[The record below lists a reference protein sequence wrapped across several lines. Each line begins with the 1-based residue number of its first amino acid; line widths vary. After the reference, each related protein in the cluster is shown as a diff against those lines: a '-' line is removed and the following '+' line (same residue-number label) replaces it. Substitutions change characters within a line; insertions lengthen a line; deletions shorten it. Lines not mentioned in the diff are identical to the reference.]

1 MAKQTEKRTDQMMK
15 ILVVINHSHM
25 LWQMRKEL
33 IRRLL
38 DFGEVVICTPF
49 VGHEHDFEDMGCHCI
64 EAVFD
69 RHGTDPFQELKLIA
83 YYKRIIEQVKPDLVI
98 TYSIKPNVY
107 AGTICRMKGIPY
119 CSNITGL
126 GTAFRNKAI
135 SPLVTMMY
143 RTAVRGAKA
152 VFFENESNARLFR
165 ERNIIHPDRL
175 IRMAGAGVNLQEYS
189 LQPYPDESK
198 GIHFLYL
205 GRIMRDKGVGEF
217 LDVAEKLKAEM
228 GDKVVFDVAGFYD
241 GEGLRERVTRLTE
254 QGVIVFHGF
263 QNDPRP
269 CYNAAHCVILPSYH
283 EGMSNVLL
291 EAAATG
297 RALITSDIP
306 GCREAV
312 EYGVTGYLVIPEDT
326 DSLYNAVVRFLSLTL
341 EQRENMGLQGR
352 KLVEDRFDRDDV
364 VESTLQAFGLTKN
377 GHTK

>member
-1 MAKQTEKRTDQMMK
+1 MR
-15 ILVVINHSHM
+15 ILVAINHSYM

-33 IRRLL
+33 IKRLL
-38 DFGEVVICTPF
+38 DFGEVVISTPF
-49 VGHEHDFEDMGCHCI
+49 VGHEHDFEDMGCRCV

-83 YYKRIIEQVKPDLVI
+83 YYEKVIDQEKPDLVI
-98 TYSIKPNVY
+98 TYSIKPNIY
-107 AGTICRMKGIPY
+107 AGTICRLRGIPY
-119 CSNITGL
+119 CANITGL
-126 GTAFRNKAI
+126 GTAFRHKLI
-135 SPLVTMMY
+135 SPAVTVMY

-152 VFFENESNARLFR
+152 VFFENESNARLFT
-165 ERNIIHPDRL
+165 ERKIIRPERIIRL
-175 IRMAGAGVNLQEYS
+175 PGAGVNLQEYAQ
-189 LQPYPDESK
+189 QPYPDENS

-217 LDVAEKLKAEM
+217 LDVAERLKAEL

-241 GEGLRERVTRLTE
+241 GEELRERATRLAG

-291 EAAATG
+291 EAASTG

-312 EYGVTGYLVIPEDT
+312 EHGRSGYLVIPGDG
-326 DSLYNAVVRFLSLTL
+326 DSLYNAAKRFLALTPQ
-341 EQRENMGLQGR
+341 QREDMGLQGR
-352 KLVEDRFDRDDV
+352 KLVKDRFDREKV
-364 VESTLQAFGLTKN
+364 VESTLQALGLEQN
-377 GHTK
+377 GKK